1 MKAVAED
8 EGHAVTRRWETAF
21 RYQIHIYDIFQT
33 LKLKSPPLS
42 SFFFLLPFFAFP
54 LSSSPAHLP
63 PLSSSP
69 AHLPLFVQ
77 DAKVKEQDDA
87 EIAEKMAEKNPLF
100 TALVEGKKLN
110 IFGRDDQ
117 ESPCDKCL
125 EKWESGNKPNGYV
138 PL

>member
-54 LSSSPAHLP
+54 FSSSPAHV
-63 PLSSSP
+63 
-69 AHLPLFVQ
+69 PLFVQ